1 MPRVEATPNPAVLTW
16 ARENAGYAIADV
28 ARRLKTSDDRI
39 RSWEAG
45 QRRPTLPQ
53 LRNLA
58 AMYQRPLALF
68 YLPQPP
74 RSFQP
79 MHDFRRLP
87 GAVGIESPALRLEI
101 RKAWDRRD
109 IALELLGDL
118 NEEPP
123 EIPIGLRLADN
134 IEDAATRVRTW
145 LGLSSNQQTQ
155 WGATS
160 YKALNEWRA
169 TLEAHGVLALQ
180 ATGVSV
186 SEMRGFSIAA
196 RPLPVA
202 VANTQDAPR
211 GRVFTF
217 LHELVHILL
226 SENSLCDEREVA
238 GADDSG
244 SEAFCNRV
252 AAAILVPEIELRAS
266 EPVVLHEHAAHWSE
280 RELSR
285 LVRRFGGASEEALLL
300 RMAGLG
306 LTTQRFYQERREYL
320 RQRYAQQRQRN
331 REDNPEGFVPRYRVS
346 MSALGRTFMRLVLE
360 SFDREK
366 ISASDVADFLGMRL
380 KHLDKVRSEMRR
392 VPDYHGH
399 L

>member
-1 MPRVEATPNPAVLTW
+1 MGGGPTPPNTSPTAQTSQPCISVRWPSSTFLSLRAASNPCTTSAVL
-16 ARENAGYAIADV
+16 
-28 ARRLKTSDDRI
+28 
-39 RSWEAG
+39 
-45 QRRPTLPQ
+45 
-53 LRNLA
+53 
-58 AMYQRPLALF
+58 
-68 YLPQPP
+68 
-74 RSFQP
+74 
-79 MHDFRRLP
+79 P
-87 GAVGIESPALRLEI
+87 GPVGIESPALRLEI

-226 SENSLCDEREVA
+226 SEKQS
-238 GADDSG
+238 
-244 SEAFCNRV
+244 
-252 AAAILVPEIELRAS
+252 
-266 EPVVLHEHAAHWSE
+266 
-280 RELSR
+280 
-285 LVRRFGGASEEALLL
+285 
-300 RMAGLG
+300 
-306 LTTQRFYQERREYL
+306 
-320 RQRYAQQRQRN
+320 
-331 REDNPEGFVPRYRVS
+331 
-346 MSALGRTFMRLVLE
+346 SAMK
-360 SFDREK
+360 EK
-366 ISASDVADFLGMRL
+366 
-380 KHLDKVRSEMRR
+380 
-392 VPDYHGH
+392 
-399 L
+399 